1 MELNE
6 KNLKAGQPGDVLR
19 DATVRGLQ
27 VRVTPAGKRVFMLY
41 YRTKAGKERRPKLG
55 EYGSITL
62 AQARDAARSMLAA
75 IAVGGDPMADREK
88 ELAEPTV
95 ADLWERYAAAVVSR
109 RKERTRQAYEDAYRL
124 HIDPKF
130 GRKRLSEIRP
140 FTVDDFRDGMSHK
153 PVQAN
158 RCLAL
163 LSAMFNY
170 AIKRMEWAGS
180 NPVRGSER
188 FPETK
193 RKRYMTAAEVSR
205 VAELLIEE
213 ERENL
218 FSSAFIQLLILTGAR
233 KDEIAKARWD
243 QIKGNMILL
252 LDSKTGAKEIYL
264 SPQALDVLAKLPR
277 TTGTLTGINDPKKL
291 WGKIRRAAGCPDLR
305 IHDLRHS
312 FASAGISAGLSLAQI
327 GGLLGHK
334 STQTTHRYAH
344 LIEEA
349 GVAAA
354 TTVGDLMELQMRR
367 RVSSPAD
374 TGS

>member
-1 MELNE
+1 
-6 KNLKAGQPGDVLR
+6 
-19 DATVRGLQ
+19 
-27 VRVTPAGKRVFMLY
+27 
-41 YRTKAGKERRPKLG
+41 
-55 EYGSITL
+55 
-62 AQARDAARSMLAA
+62 
-75 IAVGGDPMADREK
+75 
-88 ELAEPTV
+88 
-95 ADLWERYAAAVVSR
+95 
-109 RKERTRQAYEDAYRL
+109 
-124 HIDPKF
+124 
-130 GRKRLSEIRP
+130 
-140 FTVDDFRDGMSHK
+140 
-153 PVQAN
+153 
-158 RCLAL
+158 
-163 LSAMFNY
+163 MFNY